1 MLPQRSKAGE
11 ADETCLAPTVKNFR
25 KCYILRNY
33 SARYRTVIPEGVIGN
48 PQRFCMQYY
57 IYILASRKN
66 GTLYVGV
73 TSDLIKRIYEHKN
86 DLVEGFT
93 QKYTIHNL
101 VYFEATE
108 SIESAIMREKQLKK
122 WNRAWKINLIE
133 KNNPAWNDLYPD
145 LI

>member
-1 MLPQRSKAGE
+1 
-11 ADETCLAPTVKNFR
+11 
-25 KCYILRNY
+25 
-33 SARYRTVIPEGVIGN
+33 
-48 PQRFCMQYY
+48 MQYY
-57 IYILASRKN
+57 VYILANQKN
-66 GTLYVGV
+66 GTLYIGV

-86 DLVEGFT
+86 NFIEGFT
-93 QKYTIHNL
+93 RKYTIHNL

-133 KNNPAWNDLYPD
+133 KNNPGWNDLYPD